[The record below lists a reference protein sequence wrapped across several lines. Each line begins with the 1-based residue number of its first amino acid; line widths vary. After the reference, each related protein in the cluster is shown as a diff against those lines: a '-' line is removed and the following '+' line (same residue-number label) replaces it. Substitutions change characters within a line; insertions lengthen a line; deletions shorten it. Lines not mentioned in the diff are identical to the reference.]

1 MTFAR
6 DWICRGGARDG
17 LLIVASSRGAADDLL
32 RGGLAPGT
40 GAFGVHRVTPS
51 QLVADLATAGL
62 AAGELAPVTG
72 LGARALAARAVAD
85 ALAGD
90 KLSYFTP
97 VAQYPG
103 FALALTATLRELR
116 EFQVKAPELERAGA
130 PTTDLARLKGA
141 YDEALQQYRLVDEP
155 MLWELATEAAREQQH
170 PFVGLPL
177 LLLDLSP
184 RNELQA
190 ALLSELVLRSARAL
204 ATLVAGDETARL
216 LSMRVFGAE
225 VHDLDPEPDA
235 KREASRLERLQRWVF
250 LDPDPGESG
259 QPGDRGPA
267 PVAEADNSVVFVSAP
282 GEGRECVEIARRMQT
297 LAVEG
302 IPFDRMAVLVR
313 DPNAYLAL
321 LEEALAHA
329 CIPAFFT
336 RGTVRPHPSG
346 RAFLALLGCRA
357 EGLSATRF
365 AEYLSL
371 GQVPMVDDAGA
382 PPVVEVPW
390 VKPEGAQLVFKSAV
404 VQQPVPAPDDGQ
416 GPVVEGTLRVPRRWE
431 RLLVDAAVVG
441 GRERWKTRLA
451 GLQAELQLQVRVLED
466 EDPGHRRQLQCRLA
480 GLGNLERFALPV
492 IALLDELPERARWGA
507 WLEQLRE
514 LAVRTLRSPA
524 KVLGVL
530 AELDPMSEVG
540 PVGLS
545 EVRRVLEE
553 RLAFLRTEPQGKRY
567 GKVLVASIEEAA
579 GRSFDTVFLP
589 GLAEGLFPRH
599 AAEDP
604 LLLDEHR
611 AELETAMPDRQHRV
625 ECERLLLRIA
635 VGAAERQVVV
645 SYPTVDTLQ
654 GRARVPSFYALD
666 VLRASEGRLP
676 DLEVLRRH
684 AAAGTDSLLGWP
696 APNDPLLAI
705 DEAEF
710 DVAYLEPLLMK
721 PRDDIRGRAR
731 FLLQT
736 NEHLERSLRVRWQRW
751 HPKLSPADGIVDPDP
766 ATLQVL
772 QTQRLVNRTYSP
784 TALQSYAACPYR
796 FLLYAIHRLRPR
808 QEAVALQQMDPLTR
822 GSLFHEVQYRL
833 HVTLRKKGLLPVS
846 MDNREQVAALADE
859 VLAQEASRYEEEL
872 APAIPRVWRDEI
884 ESIGTDLRGWIHDV
898 AERRDP
904 WVPTFFEFSF
914 GLGQEPGRDPLSRR
928 EEAVV
933 VNGYRLRGSI
943 DLVEYNAARQ
953 VWRVTDHKTGRAPRE
968 RFLVTRHGEVL
979 QPLLYALAA
988 EHHLGGAVETGRLY
1002 YCTRRGEYQTREVSL
1017 NAENRAKAAQVLET
1031 IDGAIAMGLLP
1042 AAPREHACEWC
1053 DYRSVCGPY
1062 EQTRWRRKNK
1072 ARLEPL
1078 ITIRSVS

>member
-1 MTFAR
+1 M
-6 DWICRGGARDG
+6 
-17 LLIVASSRGAADDLL
+17 LLVAPTRGAADDLV

-62 AAGELAPVTG
+62 AAAGLAPVTG
-72 LGARALAARAVAD
+72 LGTRALAARAVAD
-85 ALAGD
+85 ALEGD
-90 KLSYFTP
+90 TLSYFTP

-103 FALALTATLRELR
+103 FARALAFTLRELR
-116 EFQVKAPELERAGA
+116 EFQVKAPELARAGA
-130 PTTDLARLKGA
+130 PATDLVRLKAA
-141 YDEALQQYRLVDEP
+141 YEAALQQYRLVDEP
-155 MLWELATEAAREQQH
+155 ALWELAREAVRERQH
-170 PFVGLPL
+170 AFVGLPL

-184 RNELQA
+184 RNELEA
-190 ALLSELVLRSARAL
+190 ALLSDLVASSPRAL
-204 ATLVAGDETARL
+204 ATLVAGDETARS
-216 LSMRVFGAE
+216 LSMRVFGTE
-225 VHDLDPEPDA
+225 VKDLDPEQGA
-235 KREASRLERLQRWVF
+235 GQEASRLERLRRWIF
-250 LDPDPGESG
+250 LDPDPGA
-259 QPGDRGPA
+259 QGPVTDA
-267 PVAEADNSVVFVSAP
+267 KTDTSVAFVAAP
-282 GEGRECVEIARRMQT
+282 GEGRECVEIARRIQT

-321 LEEALAHA
+321 LEEALSHA
-329 CIPAFFT
+329 RIPAFFT

-346 RAFLALLGCRA
+346 RAFLALLACRA
-357 EGLSATRF
+357 EGLTATRF

-371 GQVPMVDDAGA
+371 GQVPVVDDAGA

-390 VKPEGAQLVFKSAV
+390 VKPEGAQLVFKSV
-404 VQQPVPAPDDGQ
+404 VAEEPVPPREDGE
-416 GPVVEGTLRVPRRWE
+416 GPVVAGTLRVPRRWE

-441 GRERWKTRLA
+441 GRERWRTRLA
-451 GLQAELQLQVRVLED
+451 GLQAELQLQLRALED
-466 EDPGHRRQLQCRLA
+466 DDPARRRHLQRRLD

-492 IALLDELPERARWGA
+492 IELLDGLPERARWGR
-507 WLEQLRE
+507 WLQQLRR
-514 LAVRTLRSPA
+514 LAATTLRSPG

-530 AELDPMSEVG
+530 AELEPMSQVG
-540 PVGLS
+540 PVRLS
-545 EVRRVLEE
+545 EVRRALEE
-553 RLAFLRTEPQGKRY
+553 RLTFLRTEPAGRRY

-589 GLAEGLFPRH
+589 GLAEGLFPRR

-611 AELETAMPDRQHRV
+611 AALETSMPDRQERV
-625 ECERLLLRIA
+625 ERERLLLRVA

-684 AAAGTDSLLGWP
+684 AAAGTASLLGWP

-710 DVAYLEPLLMK
+710 DVAYLEPLLTE

-751 HPKLSPADGIVDPDP
+751 QPKFSPADGIVDPDT
-766 ATLQVL
+766 ATLQAL
-772 QTQRLVNRTYSP
+772 HTHRLVNRSYSP
-784 TALQSYAACPYR
+784 TALQTYAACPYR

-808 QEAVALQQMDPLTR
+808 QEAVALEQMDPLTR

-833 HVTLRKKGLLPVS
+833 HVMLREQGLLPVS
-846 MDNREQVAALADE
+846 MANREQVAAITDR
-859 VLAQEASRYEEEL
+859 VLAQEAKRYEEEL
-872 APAIPRVWRDEI
+872 APAIPRVWHDEI
-884 ESIGTDLRGWIHDV
+884 ESIGTDLRGWIHNV
-898 AERRDP
+898 AERQEP

-914 GLGQEPGRDPLSRR
+914 GLGEEPGRDPLSRR

-933 VNGYRLRGSI
+933 MNGYRLRGSI
-943 DLVEYNAARQ
+943 DLVEYDPERE
-953 VWRVTDHKTGRAPRE
+953 VWRVTDHKTGKAPRE

-1002 YCTRRGEYQTREVSL
+1002 YCTRSGEYQTREVSL
-1017 NAENRAKAAQVLET
+1017 NAENRAKVAQVLET
-1031 IDGAIAMGLLP
+1031 IDRAIADGLLP
-1042 AAPREHACEWC
+1042 AAPRERACEWC

-1062 EQTRWRRKNK
+1062 EQTRLRRKNK
-1072 ARLEPL
+1072 VRLEPL
-1078 ITIRSVS
+1078 TKIRSIS